1 MLMLTQRMNG
11 RALECII
18 CLRFL
23 LNLFVENWKY
33 HKVSY
38 LIESN
43 RKFMRKLMISD
54 APSHQLLLAF
64 LYPGLESNEY
74 IQNTGLLVLFISFV
88 SIQCQKGNKFDSNSS
103 RSSSQQHG
111 QNNEPLSMG

>member
-74 IQNTGLLVLFISFV
+74 IHTEYRPFGPFYFIRLNSMP
-88 SIQCQKGNKFDSNSS
+88 KGKQI
-103 RSSSQQHG
+103 RQQ
-111 QNNEPLSMG
+111 QQQE